1 MSDYS
6 DDYDDENEDAP
17 ADGPKAL
24 RDQLKK
30 KAASEKALQK
40 ELADLKTALAEASKV
55 SRAASLKDVLTAAG
69 GDAAAK
75 LVRFYPADAETTAEA
90 VKTWLTENQDVFN
103 LSGTTTN
110 SQQTQAD
117 STDSTTEGQTV
128 DPAVQAYLDAR
139 ERAADLE
146 RDSVTVPGDE
156 QLVAEMHRLASEAKT
171 MQDLSDGL
179 RKLGAP
185 VANTGY
191 RR

>member
-6 DDYDDENEDAP
+6 DEYDDETDEVQ

-40 ELADLKTALAEASKV
+40 ELADLKAALAEASKA

-75 LVRFYPADAETTAEA
+75 LARFYPADAEPTADA
-90 VKTWLTENQDVFN
+90 VKSWLDENKDVFN
-103 LSGTTTN
+103 LSV
-110 SQQTQAD
+110 
-117 STDSTTEGQTV
+117 STDTQQSQGDSETATTAGQPL

-146 RDSVTVPGDE
+146 RDKVTVPGDE
-156 QLVAEMHRLASEAKT
+156 QLVAEMQRVASEAKN
-171 MQDLSDGL
+171 MQELTEGL

-185 VANTGY
+185 VSNTGY